1 MSLIK
6 RLEEI
11 NVDKKHTKLN
21 EKELDPYFEL
31 KIKIQNR
38 VIEELDIDFND
49 ISDQNEELRQ
59 EINFIVM
66 KHIEQESL
74 NMTNNIKNK
83 IKEELLDE
91 IIGFGPITSL
101 LADKNVT
108 EIMVN
113 GPNHVYI

>member
-11 NVDKKHTKLN
+11 NVDKKCNKLD
-21 EKELDPYFEL
+21 EKEVDPYSEL
-31 KIKIQNR
+31 KTKIQNR

-49 ISDQNEELRQ
+49 ISDQNQELRE

-74 NMTNNIKNK
+74 NMTTNK
-83 IKEELLDE
+83 RK
-91 IIGFGPITSL
+91 
-101 LADKNVT
+101 K
-108 EIMVN
+108 
-113 GPNHVYI
+113 